1 LYKLNS
7 LYLCFISDLPQ
18 LQDSVNSKGWHTA
31 GENMSTTADIE
42 DNTRRH
48 PQNEWMADFI
58 AGWISGAV
66 SIMACQPIDTIL
78 TRLQATPATA
88 VLVARSDWRLI
99 TMDLY
104 RKAGPAAL
112 WRGASPV
119 IVAAPL
125 QNALLMGGYGFG
137 SRCFVEQNENV
148 ENASLSRAKQLS
160 AIFVGGCTGG
170 ELGPATRVAV
180 FFCFFRLLQ
189 FWKYFN

>member
-7 LYLCFISDLPQ
+7 LYLCIISDLPQ
-18 LQDSVNSKGWHTA
+18 LQDSVNSKGWHIA
-31 GENMSTTADIE
+31 GENMSTTADLE
-42 DNTRRH
+42 ENTRRH

-58 AGWISGAV
+58 AGWVSGAV

-88 VLVARSDWRLI
+88 VLVSGTTSTTRSDWRLI
-99 TMDLY
+99 AMDLY

-119 IVAAPL
+119 IVATPL

-137 SRCFVEQNENV
+137 SRFFVEQNENV
-148 ENASLSRAKQLS
+148 ENASLSRSKQLS

-170 ELGPATRVAV
+170 ELGPATRFA
-180 FFCFFRLLQ
+180 FFIFHLL
-189 FWKYFN
+189 